1 MKVRFRRLGGSRA
14 SLAVVILDAQQIPQ
28 VAPFK
33 VLWKME
39 QQRSWSRLIVEG
51 LVIVFSILLAL
62 ILNAA

>member
-1 MKVRFRRLGGSRA
+1 
-14 SLAVVILDAQQIPQ
+14 
-28 VAPFK
+28 
-33 VLWKME
+33 ME